1 MSHDMQEE
9 VDTFHNLRV
18 NTQHLSASGGVIRR
32 RGAQTFN
39 KGKQVKPGF
48 EFEADDPRADYVLWQ
63 FPDVTM
69 STLTG
74 ENQARAYVETAIGA
88 ADSFF
93 GRPNQSAKSG
103 TSFSLEN
110 LQASRTDSIFSSIA
124 ESIVEGYNDMFQK
137 ELMLLLSYPDQ
148 TRAMFEDFYNPQEES
163 AKLEALDQLLALAPE
178 DIPGSIKFA
187 VMTTDLARTDEAK
200 RQNAMLKFQVYSM
213 VFDKMT
219 QLVPALSQGQLDPE
233 TTRLIM
239 NGIVGYH
246 DMLKETL
253 ELAGSTN
260 VDDSLMDVEL
270 YRTMSSMMDTMSRE
284 QAEQMRSMNEQQRA
298 MGSAGAGAFGGPEPG
313 QENLAPAQPGM
324 EQAMGATGPGP
335 GQGPGMGQGPIG

>member
-1 MSHDMQEE
+1 
-9 VDTFHNLRV
+9 L
-18 NTQHLSASGGVIRR
+18 
-32 RGAQTFN
+32 
-39 KGKQVKPGF
+39 
-48 EFEADDPRADYVLWQ
+48 
-63 FPDVTM
+63 
-69 STLTG
+69 
-74 ENQARAYVETAIGA
+74 
-88 ADSFF
+88 
-93 GRPNQSAKSG
+93 
-103 TSFSLEN
+103 
-110 LQASRTDSIFSSIA
+110 
-124 ESIVEGYNDMFQK
+124 
-137 ELMLLLSYPDQ
+137 
-148 TRAMFEDFYNPQEES
+148 
-163 AKLEALDQLLALAPE
+163 ALDPE

-313 QENLAPAQPGM
+313 QENLAIAQPGM